1 MDWIGWAVVTL
12 MGWGVWPILNK
23 LALRSL
29 TWPHLLVASWLA
41 NTVLVAAI
49 VATRVN
55 LRVLASADGLLALA
69 AGIISQVAVVAFYL
83 ALRSGPVAAVTP
95 VSALYPA
102 MTALLAALVL
112 REQPSALQWLG
123 VGVAVLAVALLARG

>member
-1 MDWIGWAVVTL
+1 V
-12 MGWGVWPILNK
+12 
-23 LALRSL
+23 
-29 TWPHLLVASWLA
+29 
-41 NTVLVAAI
+41 
-49 VATRVN
+49 
-55 LRVLASADGLLALA
+55 
-69 AGIISQVAVVAFYL
+69 VAVSF
-83 ALRSGPVAAVTP
+83 